1 VRADAIDLFPEDQVS
16 GDSNGAVEARIVE
29 TEYAG
34 AEVRVT
40 LRSSDGQEFV
50 ALCKEADFFAHA
62 WADGN
67 TLRAV
72 WKEGS
77 IHAIEPKQ

>member
-1 VRADAIDLFPEDQVS
+1 
-16 GDSNGAVEARIVE
+16 
-29 TEYAG
+29 
-34 AEVRVT
+34 VRVT

-62 WADGN
+62 WTDGD
-67 TLRAV
+67 TLWAV